1 MTSLGETLIAARQAK
16 GYTLDQATKDT
27 MIAKRYL
34 LALESEDFSAFP
46 AEAYTLGFLKNY
58 SEYLSL
64 DSAQMLSL
72 YRVLKIQ
79 EQAVPFDEL
88 LHPPS
93 RLPRILVTSALIL
106 LIAGGA
112 GAGLFI
118 LLTRPRS
125 EVVVAPQE
133 RKAREWTL
141 PGAHPDRI
149 YPGDAVVIMLPDAG
163 NAEEGD
169 AGVDAAKAGY
179 RIVLESLGEVATFKT
194 PAGAVVLDM
203 SGATEIDI
211 NNDGRAD
218 LFIVVN
224 DIARESPDKNGADIT
239 FNLDEA
245 ALSAAASLSV
255 PLQDGAVPAQAIA
268 STDTPVSGAA
278 PVLFNQERPAP
289 MTLQAVFSGN
299 CMFRWEILSEPSRA
313 GRNEVYFNRGDV
325 QEIRANNGVRLWVSN
340 AGALKMTAIVGGRN
354 VSVEL
359 GQGGEVVVVADVRW
373 VIDEDRRYRLVL
385 QKLET

>member
-16 GYTLDQATKDT
+16 GYTLDQATKET

-72 YRVLKIQ
+72 YKMLKIQ
-79 EQAVPFDEL
+79 EQAVPFDAL

-93 RLPRILVTSALIL
+93 QLPRILITAALIL
-106 LIAGGA
+106 LIVGGA
-112 GAGLFI
+112 GAGLFMFF
-118 LLTRPRS
+118 TRPKQ
-125 EVVVAPQE
+125 EIAAVAQE

-141 PGAHPDRI
+141 PGSHPDRV
-149 YPGDAVVIMLPDAG
+149 YPGDTVVIML
-163 NAEEGD
+163 GD
-169 AGVDAAKAGY
+169 AGATDGAAGGVEGAAPEAVY
-179 RIVLESLGEVATFKT
+179 RILLESLSEVATLKT

-203 SGATEIDI
+203 SSTTEIDV
-211 NNDGRAD
+211 NNDGTPD

-224 DIARESPDKNGADIT
+224 DIARESPEKNGADIT

-245 ALSAAASLSV
+245 ALAGTVARQAESTEAFA
-255 PLQDGAVPAQAIA
+255 GAPAP
-268 STDTPVSGAA
+268 TSGAA
-278 PVLFNQERPAP
+278 QVLFSQERPAP

-299 CMFRWEILSEPSRA
+299 CMFRWEILSEPARA

-325 QEIRANNGVRLWVSN
+325 QEIRANNGVRLWISN

-385 QKLET
+385 QRLET